1 MINHVVA
8 FKVKD
13 FEAEEKVAVRNELK
27 AMLEGLKDKIT
38 EIKFIE
44 VGINHEIE
52 SKNYDLVLISHFE
65 NLEEL
70 KKYQAHPEH
79 QKVIKRVQETTDARA
94 AVDFEFKL

>member
-8 FKVKD
+8 FKLKD
-13 FEAEEKVAVRNELK
+13 FQAEEKKAVRIELK

-44 VGINHEIE
+44 VGINYEIE

-65 NLEEL
+65 NHEDL
-70 KKYQAHPEH
+70 KKYQVHPEH
-79 QKVIKRVQETTDARA
+79 QKVVKRVQETTDARA
-94 AVDFEFKL
+94 AVDFEF